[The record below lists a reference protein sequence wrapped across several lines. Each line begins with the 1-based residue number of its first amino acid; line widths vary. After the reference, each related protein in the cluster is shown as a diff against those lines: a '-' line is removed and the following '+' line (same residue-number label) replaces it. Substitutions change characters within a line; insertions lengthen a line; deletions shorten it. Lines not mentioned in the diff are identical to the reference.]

1 MKKINRTSLYESHLE
16 LNAKMV
22 EFADYLMPIQYSNGI
37 QDEYLSV
44 RNDIGLFDVSHM
56 GIFKVSGPS
65 SDKFLNQILSNN
77 IIKLSNKR
85 AMYTLLCNKEG
96 GVIDD
101 LIIYRL
107 DDKFILIVNASNKE
121 KDLKW
126 IKDNNSKQE
135 INIDDI
141 SHSTSLIAIQGPN
154 SRNKI
159 EKLLNIN
166 LDMDF
171 YSCIDYKYLNN
182 NIFIARTGYTGELGF
197 EILGDSNIINDIWIK
212 MVSNGI
218 DPIGLAVRDILRIEM
233 GYCLYG
239 HEIDENINPLDAGL
253 GWVIDNESDFIG
265 YGEIQNIKNQ
275 KNKLIFF
282 KTLERGIPRQGFDI
296 YIDDIKSGIVTSGT
310 FSYLMKCGLGIG
322 FIDRNIKKYDN
333 ASLLIRNK
341 KISIDVSTK
350 PLMSNT
356 SLRE

>member
-1 MKKINRTSLYESHLE
+1 
-16 LNAKMV
+16 
-22 EFADYLMPIQYSNGI
+22 
-37 QDEYLSV
+37 
-44 RNDIGLFDVSHM
+44 
-56 GIFKVSGPS
+56 
-65 SDKFLNQILSNN
+65 
-77 IIKLSNKR
+77 
-85 AMYTLLCNKEG
+85 
-96 GVIDD
+96 
-101 LIIYRL
+101 
-107 DDKFILIVNASNKE
+107 
-121 KDLKW
+121 
-126 IKDNNSKQE
+126 
-135 INIDDI
+135 
-141 SHSTSLIAIQGPN
+141 
-154 SRNKI
+154 
-159 EKLLNIN
+159 
-166 LDMDF
+166 MDF

-218 DPIGLAVRDILRIEM
+218 APIGLAVRDILRIEM

-265 YGEIQNIKNQ
+265 YREIQNIKNQ

-333 ASLLIRNK
+333 AFLLIRNK
-341 KISIDVSTK
+341 KINIDISTK